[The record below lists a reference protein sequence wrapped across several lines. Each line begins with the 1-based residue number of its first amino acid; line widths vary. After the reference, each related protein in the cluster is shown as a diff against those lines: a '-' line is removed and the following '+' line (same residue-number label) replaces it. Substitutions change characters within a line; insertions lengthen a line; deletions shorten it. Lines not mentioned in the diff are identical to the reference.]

1 MVSFLEKIADEVLK
15 NGMENLSE
23 VFVVFPSRRAGIY
36 FRDILSKKLKS
47 PIWSPTILSIE
58 DFLKKYSKYTIAD
71 RLFLIFE
78 LHKLFNQ
85 EESFDRFYSW
95 GDMVL
100 KDFDDTDK
108 YLVDADLLFKKIID
122 YKEIE
127 ETFPVE
133 MQEDFK
139 KFWSTILDGNTTDL
153 KNDFV
158 KIWEMM
164 GDVYNRFRESL
175 KEQGIAY
182 EGMAHR
188 DICERFKNN
197 EIKIDWNRIYFAG
210 FNSLNKCEEEIINK
224 LVKDG
229 KAEIFWDCDNYYIE
243 DEIQEAGYF
252 LRKNFKSF
260 KIDKPHWIDNNLQ
273 SEKKILNVTGIPLKV
288 GEAKLAG
295 SIIKNLS
302 EEKDFVP
309 EKTAIVIV
317 EENMILPVLY
327 SLPDSVPALNVT
339 MGFRFKST
347 PLYNLLQIL
356 KSLQNNLKSSGGRA
370 KFYHKDVS
378 GILLHPYIK
387 IFNPDYSYNLYRRI
401 SKENFVYLGL
411 NDLIKEDMTEIFKA
425 IFRDAGDITGI
436 FNYLRMIIEMISDKF
451 EKEQTA
457 YEKFQ
462 LEYIYTL
469 ILQLNR
475 FEDILNKYKTS
486 ITEETFWKI
495 LVDILGNVSIPLTG
509 EPLKGLQIMG
519 LLETR
524 AIDFDNVIILSMN
537 EGVIPAGKVQNSFIP
552 YPFRKA
558 FRMPVYQDNDA
569 ITAYYI
575 FRLMQKAKNINL
587 IYNTEAD
594 ESSGEISRYLLQ
606 IEYELAKFNNNI
618 TFSHSIASTEA
629 VFIKKK
635 KINVKKS
642 NDILKQLQN
651 IKGFSATAISDY
663 LNCKLQFYLKR
674 IARLK
679 EEEDVLEILDSASLG
694 SVLHKVMEILY
705 TPYLNKLI
713 TNKELEIILKRLDLE
728 YDSIFIDGLKSL
740 RKENIDINMQGRN
753 ILIKSIIRKLAERII
768 KKDNEYAPF
777 TIAGLEL
784 NLKGMK
790 KVNDDIMITLTGKID
805 RLEKKDDVYRI
816 IDYKTSACE
825 IKKLNDKSE
834 SEFFEKLISNSTYKE
849 TFQTLFY
856 SYLFLEENPGTKVN
870 PGLYLIRDSKKFLQF
885 VKENSLD
892 VEEIK
897 KFGITLNSVLE
908 ELFNPEIE
916 FTQTEDESR
925 CVYCDFKSICYR
937 E

>member
-15 NGMENLSE
+15 NGKGNLSG
-23 VFVVFPSRRAGIY
+23 VCVVFPSRRAGIY

-100 KDFDDTDK
+100 KDFDDADK
-108 YLVDADLLFKKIID
+108 YLVDTGLLFKKIID

-164 GDVYNRFRESL
+164 GDVYFRFKESL
-175 KEQGIAY
+175 KDQGIAY

-197 EIKIDWNRIYFAG
+197 EIKIDWSRIYFAG

-229 KAEIFWDCDNYYIE
+229 IAEIFWDCDNYYIE

-252 LRKNFKSF
+252 LRKNFKTF
-260 KIDKPHWIDNNLQ
+260 NIDKPLWIDDNLQ

-295 SIIKNLS
+295 SIIKKLS
-302 EEKDFVP
+302 EEKDFIP

-327 SLPDSVPALNVT
+327 SLPDSIPALNVT

-356 KSLQNNLKSSGGRA
+356 KSLQNNLKSSSGRA

-401 SKENFVYLGL
+401 SKENFVYLGTI
-411 NDLIKEDMTEIFKA
+411 DLIEENTPEILKS
-425 IFRDAGDITGI
+425 IFREAGDIGGI

-462 LEYIYTL
+462 LEYIYAL

-537 EGVIPAGKVQNSFIP
+537 EGVIPTGKIQNSFIP
-552 YPFRKA
+552 YPLRKA

-575 FRLMQKAKNINL
+575 FRLMQRAKNINL

-606 IEYELAKFNNNI
+606 IEYELAKLNNNI
-618 TFSHSIASTEA
+618 TYSHTIASTEA

-642 NDILKQLQN
+642 DDILKQLQN

-674 IARLK
+674 IAGLK
-679 EEEDVLEILDSASLG
+679 EEEDVLEVLDSASLG

-705 TPYLNKLI
+705 TPYLKKEVSI
-713 TNKELEIILKRLDLE
+713 KELEIISERLNSE
-728 YDSIFIDGLKSL
+728 YDSIFTEGLKSL
-740 RKENIDINMQGRN
+740 RKENIDINIQGRN

-768 KKDNEYAPF
+768 KKDYEYAPF
-777 TIAGLEL
+777 TIEGLEL

-790 KVNDDIMITLTGKID
+790 KVNEDIMITLTGKID
-805 RLEKKDDVYRI
+805 RLEKKEDVYRI

-834 SEFFEKLISNSTYKE
+834 GEFFEKLITNSIYKE

-856 SYLFLEENPGTKVN
+856 SYLFLEQNPGAKVN

-885 VKENSLD
+885 VKEKFLEKD
-892 VEEIK
+892 EIK
-897 KFGITLNSVLE
+897 KFEETLITVLE

-916 FTQTEDESR
+916 FVQTEDESR

>member
-1 MVSFLEKIADEVLK
+1 M
-15 NGMENLSE
+15 
-23 VFVVFPSRRAGIY
+23 
-36 FRDILSKKLKS
+36 KL
-47 PIWSPTILSIE
+47 
-58 DFLKKYSKYTIAD
+58 
-71 RLFLIFE
+71 
-78 LHKLFNQ
+78 
-85 EESFDRFYSW
+85 
-95 GDMVL
+95 
-100 KDFDDTDK
+100 
-108 YLVDADLLFKKIID
+108 
-122 YKEIE
+122 
-127 ETFPVE
+127 
-133 MQEDFK
+133 
-139 KFWSTILDGNTTDL
+139 
-153 KNDFV
+153 
-158 KIWEMM
+158 
-164 GDVYNRFRESL
+164 
-175 KEQGIAY
+175 
-182 EGMAHR
+182 
-188 DICERFKNN
+188 
-197 EIKIDWNRIYFAG
+197 KIDWNRIYFAG

-229 KAEIFWDCDNYYIE
+229 IAEIFWDCDNYYIE
-243 DEIQEAGYF
+243 DEMQEAGYF

-260 KIDKPHWIDNNLQ
+260 KIDNPHWIDNNLQ

-295 SIIKNLS
+295 SIIKKLS
-302 EEKDFVP
+302 EEKDFIP

-327 SLPDSVPALNVT
+327 SLPDSIPALNVT

-347 PLYNLLQIL
+347 PLYNLLQLL
-356 KSLQNNLKSSGGRA
+356 KSLQNNLKSAGGRA

-387 IFNPDYSYNLYRRI
+387 IFNPDYNYILYRRI
-401 SKENFVYLGL
+401 SDENFVYPGKS
-411 NDLIKEDMTEIFKA
+411 DLIKEDTPEILKA
-425 IFRDAGDITGI
+425 IFREAGNIGGI
-436 FNYLRMIIEMISDKF
+436 FNYIRVIIEMISDKF

-552 YPFRKA
+552 YPLRKA

-575 FRLMQKAKNINL
+575 LRLMQRAKNINL

-618 TFSHSIASTEA
+618 TFSHSSASTEA

-635 KINVKKS
+635 KINIKKS
-642 NDILKQLQN
+642 DDILKQLQN

-679 EEEDVLEILDSASLG
+679 EEEDVLEVLDSASLG

-713 TNKELEIILKRLDLE
+713 TNKELELISKRLDIE
-728 YDSIFIDGLKSL
+728 YDSIFIEGLKSL
-740 RKENIDINMQGRN
+740 KKENIDINIQGRN

-768 KKDNEYAPF
+768 KKDIEYAPF

-784 NLKGMK
+784 TLKGMK
-790 KVNDDIMITLTGKID
+790 KVNDDTMITLTGKID

-816 IDYKTSACE
+816 IDYKTSASE
-825 IKKLNDKSE
+825 IRKLNIDNSV
-834 SEFFEKLISNSTYKE
+834 EFFEKLITNSKYKE
-849 TFQTLFY
+849 TFQILFY
-856 SYLFLEENPGTKVN
+856 SYLFLEENPGAKVN
-870 PGLYLIRDSKKFLQF
+870 PGLYLIRDSKRFLQF
-885 VKENSLD
+885 VKDNSLD
-892 VEEIK
+892 TEEIK
-897 KFGITLNSVLE
+897 KFEITLNLVLE